1 MNSEFHEQLQYTTA
15 DNPVSIAGKRV
26 AEYPRT
32 LENIALDAVEE
43 LDGFTLV
50 PWVKNGVNRFALR
63 RPNGTV
69 LTPMDK
75 VRLVEVS
82 IQGKKKHFNVS
93 NLLASSL
100 LHEDVTDNEFGI
112 LICEDGLIVE
122 SAADRAALCA
132 DRKRACLDLPRV
144 DLGLVARPNSNDID
158 VRGKGYYV
166 ERGVV
171 YKKNG
176 RPIHV
181 TKRGEIN
188 LTGKTGKRE
197 IVGVGWI
204 LFAAYPA
211 FYNYKHGLHTQMDHI
226 NGIPTD
232 NEAWNFR
239 PMTVLQNAAVR
250 HCTGSRSER
259 PAYDSSHET
268 FKRGEGNRVTREN
281 IAKWIADGRLKRY
294 MKTSYWLHSDG
305 AVLRQT
311 RSGSFVFAPLTVQ
324 RYGYTYIS
332 GVGNVHVMMMK
343 AFGRYVDGLVIM
355 HLDDDKQNNRLDNL
369 QMGTSRDN
377 ATGKKSVTIHIRRE
391 DGTEDM
397 TTYESVR
404 DAARLTGI
412 CHSTISYNR
421 GQQRPGSPPRVFTTT
436 QSGIRFARVPAK
448 GGRRFNSNSNLSNSN
463 TFYNF

>member
-26 AEYPRT
+26 AEYPRS
-32 LENIALDAVEE
+32 LENIALDAVEG

-69 LTPMDK
+69 LTPMDQ
-75 VRLVEVS
+75 VRRVQVM
-82 IQGKKKHFNVS
+82 IRGKKKYFNVA
-93 NLLASSL
+93 NLLASSI
-100 LHEDVTDNEFGI
+100 LHEDVTDNEFGV

-144 DLGLVARPNSNDID
+144 DLGLVPRPNSNDID

-166 ERGVV
+166 KRGVV

-176 RPIHV
+176 HPIHV
-181 TKRGEIN
+181 SKRGRIN

-197 IVGVGWI
+197 WVGVGWI

-211 FYNYKHGLHTQMDHI
+211 FYNYKHGLQTQMDHI
-226 NGIPTD
+226 NGNSTD

-239 PMTVLQNAAVR
+239 PVTVLQNAAVR

-268 FKRGEGNRVTREN
+268 FKRGEGNHVTPEN

-311 RSGSFVFAPLTVQ
+311 RSGSFIVPKLTVK
-324 RYGYTYIS
+324 RCEYTYIG
-332 GVGNVHVMMMK
+332 GVGKVHVMMMK
-343 AFGRYVDGLVIM
+343 AFGMYVDGLVIM
-355 HLDDDKQNNRLDNL
+355 HLDNYKQNNRLDNL

-397 TTYESVR
+397 TTYESES
-404 DAARLTGI
+404 DAARVTGI
-412 CHSTISYNR
+412 CHQTINR
-421 GQQRPGSPPRVFTTT
+421 KRQRPGSPPSVFTTT
-436 QSGIRFARVPAK
+436 RNGITFAATTPFSAAEE
-448 GGRRFNSNSNLSNSN
+448 SEPP
-463 TFYNF
+463 

>member
-1 MNSEFHEQLQYTTA
+1 MNSAFIHEQLQYNTA

-50 PWVKNGVNRFALR
+50 PSVKNGVPRFALR

-69 LTPMDK
+69 LTPEDTARQVQVK
-75 VRLVEVS
+75 IR
-82 IQGKKKHFNVS
+82 GKKKCFNVA
-93 NLLASSL
+93 NLLASSI

-166 ERGVV
+166 KRGVV

-176 RPIHV
+176 HPIRV
-181 TKRGEIN
+181 SGTGLIN

-197 IVGVGWI
+197 GVGVGWI

-226 NGIPTD
+226 NGISTD

-239 PMTVLQNAAVR
+239 PMTVLQNAAVC

-259 PAYDSSHET
+259 PACDSSHET
-268 FKRGEGNRVTREN
+268 FKRGEGNHVP
-281 IAKWIADGRLKRY
+281 L
-294 MKTSYWLHSDG
+294 KTS
-305 AVLRQT
+305 
-311 RSGSFVFAPLTVQ
+311 RSGS
-324 RYGYTYIS
+324 R
-332 GVGNVHVMMMK
+332 
-343 AFGRYVDGLVIM
+343 
-355 HLDDDKQNNRLDNL
+355 
-369 QMGTSRDN
+369 
-377 ATGKKSVTIHIRRE
+377 TG
-391 DGTEDM
+391 G
-397 TTYESVR
+397 
-404 DAARLTGI
+404 
-412 CHSTISYNR
+412 
-421 GQQRPGSPPRVFTTT
+421 
-436 QSGIRFARVPAK
+436 
-448 GGRRFNSNSNLSNSN
+448 
-463 TFYNF
+463 

>member
-1 MNSEFHEQLQYTTA
+1 MKSEFHEQLQYTTA

-26 AEYPRT
+26 AEYPRS

-50 PWVKNGVNRFALR
+50 PWVKNGATRFALR
-63 RPNGTV
+63 RPDGTV
-69 LTPMDK
+69 LTPEDQARR
-75 VRLVEVS
+75 VRVS
-82 IQGKKKHFNVS
+82 IQGKMKRFNVA
-93 NLLASSL
+93 NLLATSI
-100 LHEDVTDNEFGI
+100 LHDDVTDNEFGI

-171 YKKNG
+171 YTRTG
-176 RPIHV
+176 RPVHV
-181 TKRGEIN
+181 SKRGEIK
-188 LTGKTGKRE
+188 LTGKTGKGE
-197 IVGVGWI
+197 GVGVGWI

-211 FYNYKHGLHTQMDHI
+211 FYNYKPGLHTQMDHI
-226 NGIPTD
+226 NGISTD

-239 PMTVLQNAAVR
+239 PMTVLQNAAVS
-250 HCTGSRSER
+250 HQTGSRSER

-268 FKRGEGNRVTREN
+268 FKRDEGNRVTREN
-281 IAKWIADGRLKRY
+281 VAKWVADGRLKRY

-311 RSGSFVFAPLTVQ
+311 RTGSFVFAPLRVG
-324 RYGYTYIS
+324 RHKYTYIS

-343 AFGRYVDGLVIM
+343 AFGKYVDGLVIM
-355 HLDDDKQNNRLDNL
+355 HLDNYKQNNRLDNL

-377 ATGKKSVTIHIRRE
+377 ATGKKPVTIHTRRE

-397 TTYESVR
+397 TTYESDS

-412 CHSTISYNR
+412 AKSTIHDNR
-421 GQQRPGSPPRVFTTT
+421 GQQRPGSPRVFTTT
-436 QSGIRFARVPAK
+436 QSGIRFAATTPFPTA
-448 GGRRFNSNSNLSNSN
+448 
-463 TFYNF
+463 

>member
-1 MNSEFHEQLQYTTA
+1 MNSAFHEQLQYTTA

-26 AEYPRT
+26 AEYPRS
-32 LENIALDAVEE
+32 LENIALDAVEG

-69 LTPMDK
+69 LTPMDTARQ
-75 VRLVEVS
+75 VRVR
-82 IQGKKKHFNVS
+82 IQGKLKCFNVA

-122 SAADRAALCA
+122 SAADRVALCA

-166 ERGVV
+166 KRGVV
-171 YKKNG
+171 YKKTG
-176 RPIHV
+176 RPIRV
-181 TKRGEIN
+181 TKRGHIF

-226 NGIPTD
+226 NGISTD

-239 PMTVLQNAAVR
+239 PMTVLQNAAVSHR
-250 HCTGSRSER
+250 TGSRSER

-268 FKRGEGNRVTREN
+268 FKRGEGNQLTPGN
-281 IAKWIADGRLKRY
+281 IAGWKAAGSLKRY
-294 MKTSYWLHSDG
+294 MATSYWMHSDG

-311 RSGSFVFAPLTVQ
+311 RIGSFVFAPLRVQ
-324 RYGYTYIS
+324 RYRYTYVS
-332 GVGNVHVMMMK
+332 GVGKVHVMMMK
-343 AFGRYVDGLVIM
+343 AFGVYVDGLVVM
-355 HLDDDKQNNRLDNL
+355 HLDDDKQNNRLANL
-369 QMGTSRDN
+369 QMGTSQGN
-377 ATGKKSVTIHIRRE
+377 AAGKKPVTIHIQRE
-391 DGTEDM
+391 DGTV
-397 TTYESVR
+397 TNTYESER
-404 DAARLTGI
+404 EAARRTGI
-412 CHSTISYNR
+412 THQTIRENR
-421 GQQRPGSPPRVFTTT
+421 ERQRPGSSSVFTTT
-436 QSGIRFARVPAK
+436 RTGITFKATTPFPSETDSGP
-448 GGRRFNSNSNLSNSN
+448 
-463 TFYNF
+463 